1 MGVEGSILV
10 LFLVLVLVF
19 LLVMG
24 VVVKGTI
31 LRDLKTFIDDGYYKS
46 QRERELC
53 ISISTDYLNLYFYI
67 WKEKEKV
74 LLGFWVLWF
83 GTGRNNKHF
92 SYTLLQFPARVY
104 IIIIIIIIITNKSSS
119 HFFYFTQ
126 KKKTFKK
133 KNQKSKIENLPI
145 L

>member
-10 LFLVLVLVF
+10 LVLVLVLVF

-46 QRERELC
+46 QRERERELC

-74 LLGFWVLWF
+74 LLGFWGSLVWDWE
-83 GTGRNNKHF
+83 KQQ
-92 SYTLLQFPARVY
+92 TLLIYAVAISRQSVY
-104 IIIIIIIIITNKSSS
+104 N
-119 HFFYFTQ
+119 
-126 KKKTFKK
+126 
-133 KNQKSKIENLPI
+133 NNNNN
-145 L
+145 